1 MQDIFIDFFAGSSF
15 SILYL
20 HIIYIYAN
28 LILIFAFVLEYLI
41 VAICVI

>member
-1 MQDIFIDFFAGSSF
+1 MQDIFTDSLLVHLF

-28 LILIFAFVLEYLI
+28 LILIFAFILENLI
-41 VAICVI
+41 VAICVM